1 MAKILIVDDSKIMR
15 INLKKIFEE
24 LGHTVVAEAGDGNAA
39 LEAYEE
45 HSPDLVTMDITMPGM
60 SGIETVEAMMKRFPS
75 AKIIMTSFSFS
86 GKPLMVLVKIAF
98 ISFSTVISKGLGLS
112 GLDKL
117 SFKQSSCSS
126 GSG

>member
-1 MAKILIVDDSKIMR
+1 MR

-75 AKIIMTSFSFS
+75 AKIIMVSSHS
-86 GKPLMVLVKIAF
+86 QKEMVIEA
-98 ISFSTVISKGLGLS
+98 ISKGAKHYVLKPIKHEMIAQMVS
-112 GLDKL
+112 KII
-117 SFKQSSCSS
+117 
-126 GSG
+126 